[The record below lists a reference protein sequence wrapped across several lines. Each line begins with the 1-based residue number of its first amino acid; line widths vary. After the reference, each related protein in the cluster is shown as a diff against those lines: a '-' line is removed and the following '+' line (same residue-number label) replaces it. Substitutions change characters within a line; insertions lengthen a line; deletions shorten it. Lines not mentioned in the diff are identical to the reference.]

1 MSDTLDRE
9 WWRDYRRTL
18 EKRFAQD
25 ELVIRSQTVERL

>member
-1 MSDTLDRE
+1 MTDTLDRE

-18 EKRFAQD
+18 EKRFVQD